1 MLNEL
6 ITLISVDDFRIRENA
21 AKCITNFINNFNL
34 GGSSSGSCSEKGNDD
49 VGASDAD
56 AAGNVDGT
64 GCTYMKQ
71 ELVQLFVLEKIVDG
85 LSKYLRELFS
95 VKTGKQRSV
104 YEISSMLA
112 KVFYILT
119 NKLLDFHK
127 KSEHVRM
134 TLTLGWFF
142 RYLRRISVFCQ
153 KQNHR
158 FLESIEKLV

>member
-34 GGSSSGSCSEKGNDD
+34 RGNSAGCGSGKGNDD

-56 AAGNVDGT
+56 AIGNVDDAENT
-64 GCTYMKQ
+64 NMKKK
-71 ELVQLFVLEKIVDG
+71 LVQLFVYEKVVDG

-104 YEISSMLA
+104 HEISSMLA

-119 NKLLDFHK
+119 NKLLDFRK

-134 TLTLGWFF
+134 FLIILGWFF
-142 RYLRRISVFCQ
+142 GYFI
-153 KQNHR
+153 
-158 FLESIEKLV
+158 